1 MDGLFYVATLAFGSR
16 NSLDNEQHTAGV
28 RVRCFAPAQKFQYIQ
43 ITLTRLNLGDKG
55 LCFSEAFRKLA
66 LRHAGVNTHC
76 REFFAQLVVSGL
88 VKHESMLNSILE
100 YPISGYFFLRIAGTY
115 GRNIEQ

>member
-1 MDGLFYVATLAFGSR
+1 
-16 NSLDNEQHTAGV
+16 
-28 RVRCFAPAQKFQYIQ
+28 
-43 ITLTRLNLGDKG
+43 
-55 LCFSEAFRKLA
+55 

-76 REFFAQLVVSGL
+76 REFFAQLVVSGF

-100 YPISGYFFLRIAGTY
+100 YPISEYFFLRIAGTY